1 MPLTKFQLR
10 PGVVRET
17 TNYINQGGWFDCNKV
32 RFRSGL
38 PETIGGWTRLTRT
51 QLLGTCRSLH
61 VWSTLDGTNYT
72 GAGTN
77 LKLYTPR
84 GYPDG
89 YNANSANYNWHC
101 YICSRR
107 WISYINYN
115 GRR

>member
-61 VWSTLDGTNYT
+61 VWNTLDGTNYT

-77 LKLYTPR
+77 LKLYALQGDTPTDITPIR
-84 GYPDG
+84 LTTTGTATFAAVDG
-89 YNANSANYNWHC
+89 SLH
-101 YICSRR
+101 
-107 WISYINYN
+107 
-115 GRR
+115 